1 MRSGMSLGRRI
12 VMALA
17 APVIAIAFAVAI
29 SSIVLVISGS
39 DPFTAYTDMISNA
52 TRLEIIIDML
62 NRGTPLYISGIAAAI
77 GFRMNLFNIGVEGQ
91 YQMAAFFAAVAGAH
105 VVFPAVLHV
114 SFIVLVAMIV
124 GAAWSGLAGWLKVK
138 RGINEVI
145 ATIML
150 NALALS
156 GILAW
161 LTVEWRDG
169 PLTPNSGT
177 KYIESSGWLPD
188 LNSWVEVFTREIT
201 GGRHLSAVLLF
212 AIVAGVV
219 YHVFVNRTRAGYDLR
234 VSGFNAGAARAG
246 GVRSDRMVI
255 LAMLYSGAMAG
266 LVGMVDILSRYHRF
280 DADFFGGL
288 GFAGIAVALLGR
300 NHAVGIAI
308 GALLFAFMDVSS
320 PILQITKSATREI
333 VTILQGTILL
343 ASVVAYAAVSRY
355 RERDEVRAAAAALA
369 AQQEGTS

>member
-1 MRSGMSLGRRI
+1 MSLGRRI

-17 APVIAIAFAVAI
+17 APVLAIGFAVLL

-39 DPFTAYTDMISNA
+39 DPFQAYKDMIGNA
-52 TRLEIIIDML
+52 TRLEIVVDML
-62 NRGTPLYISGIAAAI
+62 NRGTPLFISGIAAAI

-91 YQMAAFFAAVAGAH
+91 YQLAAFFAAVVGAH
-105 VVFPAVLHV
+105 IFLPSVLHV
-114 SFIVLVAMIV
+114 AAIVLVAMVV
-124 GAAWSGLAGWLKVK
+124 GAAWSGLAGWLKVR

-150 NALALS
+150 NAIALS

-177 KYIESSGWLPD
+177 KRIAESGWLPD
-188 LNSWVEVFTREIT
+188 LNSWLEVFTREIT
-201 GGRHLSAVLLF
+201 GGRELSAVLLF
-212 AIVAGVV
+212 AIVAGIV
-219 YHVFVNRTRAGYDLR
+219 YHVFLNRTRAGYDLR
-234 VSGFNAGAARAG
+234 VSGYNAGAARAG
-246 GVRSDRMVI
+246 GVRSDRMI
-255 LAMLYSGAMAG
+255 ITAMIYSGAMAG
-266 LVGMVDILSRYHRF
+266 LVGLVDILSRYHRF
-280 DADFFGGL
+280 DADFFSGL
-288 GFAGIAVALLGR
+288 GFAGIAVALIGR
-300 NHAVGIAI
+300 NKAFGMAI

-355 RERDEVRAAAAALA
+355 RQRDEARVAAALLA
-369 AQQEGTS
+369 EKGVA

>member
-1 MRSGMSLGRRI
+1 MSLGRRI
-12 VMALA
+12 MMAMA
-17 APVIAIAFAVAI
+17 APVLAIGFAVLL

-39 DPFTAYTDMISNA
+39 DPFQAYKDMIGNA
-52 TRLEIIIDML
+52 TRLEIVVDML
-62 NRGTPLYISGIAAAI
+62 NRGTPLFVSGIAAAI

-91 YQMAAFFAAVAGAH
+91 YQLAAFFAAVVGAQI
-105 VVFPAVLHV
+105 FLPSVLHV
-114 SFIVLVAMIV
+114 AVIVLVAMVV
-124 GAAWSGLAGWLKVK
+124 GAAWSGLAGWLKVR

-150 NALALS
+150 NAIALS

-177 KYIESSGWLPD
+177 KRIAESGWLPD
-188 LNSWVEVFTREIT
+188 LNSWVEVFSREIT
-201 GGRHLSAVLLF
+201 GGRKLSAVLLF
-212 AIVAGVV
+212 AVVAGIV
-219 YHVFVNRTRAGYDLR
+219 YHVVINRTRVGYDLR
-234 VSGFNAGAARAG
+234 VSGYNAGAARAG
-246 GVRSDRMVI
+246 GVRSDRMIIV
-255 LAMLYSGAMAG
+255 AMLYSGAMAG
-266 LVGMVDILSRYHRF
+266 MVGLVDILSRYHRF
-280 DADFFGGL
+280 DADFFSGL
-288 GFAGIAVALLGR
+288 GFAGIAVALIGR
-300 NHAVGIAI
+300 NKALGMAI

-355 RERDEVRAAAAALA
+355 RQREEARVAAALLAEKGA
-369 AQQEGTS
+369 A